1 MAAGKNIKSVAWK
14 NSIDHRVMLF
24 IGIVSEAGKIEQFDI
39 DMYFALVEKMT
50 VYDGGRV
57 IVSLLDGTDVACEIV

>member
-1 MAAGKNIKSVAWK
+1 
-14 NSIDHRVMLF
+14 MLF

-50 VYDGGRV
+50 VYERDRMV
-57 IVSLLDGTDVACEIV
+57 VQFACRD

>member
-1 MAAGKNIKSVAWK
+1 MNRVHVAAGKNIKSVALE

-39 DMYFALVEKMT
+39 YMYFALVEKMT
-50 VYDGGRV
+50 VYERDRMV
-57 IVSLLDGTDVACEIV
+57 VQFACRD